1 MLIMNVLFI
10 GFALVMW
17 WSYQDYSAYLR
28 NIVNLQKPLLVFHKQ
43 QSALF
48 FVWVPMMSALITI
61 NIEVFYVR
69 LMKKR
74 VPPLMAK
81 LQKVATWVMFLGVAL
96 AVFGNQLINPAWSET
111 FKEAGYSRCNT
122 VIVRAN
128 KQFFND
134 AWVLEPADCY
144 DRGLKQILHEDHGK
158 RGFEKGARYLE
169 KKHEFLQSRE
179 AVHNPGAGL

>member
-1 MLIMNVLFI
+1 MDII
-10 GFALVMW
+10 
-17 WSYQDYSAYLR
+17 D
-28 NIVNLQKPLLVFHKQ
+28 LQRPLLVFQKQ
-43 QSALF
+43 QTALLF
-48 FVWVPMMSALITI
+48 GWISVLSICVAM
-61 NIEVFYVR
+61 NIEIIFVR
-69 LMKKR
+69 LLR
-74 VPPLMAK
+74 RSVPSILAK
-81 LQKVATWVMFLGVAL
+81 VQKWAAWVMFLGIGL
-96 AVFGNQLINPAWSET
+96 AVFGGLLVNPIWAYT

-169 KKHEFLQSRE
+169 KKHQFLQSRE